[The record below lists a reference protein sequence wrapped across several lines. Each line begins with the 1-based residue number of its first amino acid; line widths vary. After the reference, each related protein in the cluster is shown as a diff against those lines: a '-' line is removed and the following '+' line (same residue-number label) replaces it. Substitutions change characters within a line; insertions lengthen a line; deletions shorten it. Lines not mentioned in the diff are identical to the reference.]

1 MASTATAATKASGNL
16 VVAQN
21 RIGKTVEG
29 IGATLEVAVISNNA
43 YIKFLDEQKKKKKK
57 KLRRQRDQAAEN
69 RQEGKKP
76 VTTTSTKP
84 EPTDDEEEE
93 IEEIENPFMKWINNA
108 IAPFVSFLKDIVG
121 LIIAKDVLAW
131 IADPANSERLR
142 DTLEKAGVVFGTLA
156 KWMGGFAG
164 NVLDGFTTLIDPEA
178 DFWSRL
184 KGFGKLLVGLA
195 GIKYLLNPF
204 SLIGD
209 IVWIAGLLSDINPF
223 KGPDADDGVKT
234 KKKGGGV
241 DADGNFK
248 QVRKKNIVDADGTI
262 RKKLKSEIKLSDLG
276 LDDDQ
281 IRAFRKARDGGANVK
296 DALSQARKIKGVKP
310 KSGWWNKITTST
322 GNLIDSVSDW
332 AVKGFNNNMKRMAD
346 FGQSLRKQYD
356 NATAVAGDWFGKQ
369 AKNVQDGI
377 SKKIMTP
384 LMGFLEAPMK
394 PILAMKD
401 SLIKNLMKIPG
412 LEKLLK
418 GIGLTSLEGAGS
430 IAKKMGAKALP
441 WIGGLFNLL
450 FAYDRFASGDLV
462 GGIIESISGAL
473 DIAGMWPGS
482 LALDAYMFGRDMFP
496 ESVMGAEEGLID
508 LIPGAMSVKGKI
520 EGVISKL
527 PDLGELVTMLA
538 GQSKGAVMFPSQM
551 EEKSMGGLI
560 GSSSNH
566 GQPSPSF
573 INPTSVGGVSPAS
586 PFKSVEKK
594 IPSFSA
600 QFAMMSN
607 EIESV
612 PVPIPIAFAEAVP
625 TAVPINSPAE
635 VIVTRPSPLLSK

>member
-204 SLIGD
+204 S
-209 IVWIAGLLSDINPF
+209 
-223 KGPDADDGVKT
+223 
-234 KKKGGGV
+234 
-241 DADGNFK
+241 
-248 QVRKKNIVDADGTI
+248 
-262 RKKLKSEIKLSDLG
+262 
-276 LDDDQ
+276 
-281 IRAFRKARDGGANVK
+281 
-296 DALSQARKIKGVKP
+296 
-310 KSGWWNKITTST
+310 
-322 GNLIDSVSDW
+322 
-332 AVKGFNNNMKRMAD
+332 
-346 FGQSLRKQYD
+346 
-356 NATAVAGDWFGKQ
+356 
-369 AKNVQDGI
+369 
-377 SKKIMTP
+377 
-384 LMGFLEAPMK
+384 
-394 PILAMKD
+394 
-401 SLIKNLMKIPG
+401 
-412 LEKLLK
+412 
-418 GIGLTSLEGAGS
+418 
-430 IAKKMGAKALP
+430 
-441 WIGGLFNLL
+441 
-450 FAYDRFASGDLV
+450 
-462 GGIIESISGAL
+462 
-473 DIAGMWPGS
+473 
-482 LALDAYMFGRDMFP
+482 
-496 ESVMGAEEGLID
+496 
-508 LIPGAMSVKGKI
+508 
-520 EGVISKL
+520 
-527 PDLGELVTMLA
+527 
-538 GQSKGAVMFPSQM
+538 
-551 EEKSMGGLI
+551 
-560 GSSSNH
+560 
-566 GQPSPSF
+566 
-573 INPTSVGGVSPAS
+573 
-586 PFKSVEKK
+586 
-594 IPSFSA
+594 
-600 QFAMMSN
+600 
-607 EIESV
+607 
-612 PVPIPIAFAEAVP
+612 
-625 TAVPINSPAE
+625 
-635 VIVTRPSPLLSK
+635 